1 MKNGAFSLEAKPGKT
16 TGAMAII
23 LGINGAEMT

>member
-1 MKNGAFSLEAKPGKT
+1 MKNGAFPLDAKPGKT

-23 LGINGAEMT
+23 LEKNGAEMT